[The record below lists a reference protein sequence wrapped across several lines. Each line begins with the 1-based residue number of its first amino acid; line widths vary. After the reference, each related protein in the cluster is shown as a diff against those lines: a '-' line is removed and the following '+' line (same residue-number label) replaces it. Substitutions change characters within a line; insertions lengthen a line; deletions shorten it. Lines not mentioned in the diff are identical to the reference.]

1 MMAITKYLIGPK
13 RSRCLEKSQ
22 NVNSLKSVVF
32 SSNVATRDIT
42 VNWKSYGIHID
53 ISGTNFPFPPDSLHA
68 PRSARPSS
76 CPFSTSHADY
86 LVALSAGHSLT
97 QTEVSQ

>member
-1 MMAITKYLIGPK
+1 MAITKYLIGPK

-32 SSNVATRDIT
+32 SSSVATRDIA
-42 VNWKSYGIHID
+42 VNLKPFGIHID

-68 PRSARPSS
+68 PRTARP
-76 CPFSTSHADY
+76 CPFSTSHANY